1 VAGVAVT
8 GVNCGVLVA
17 RVASSGAGVAVA
29 DVVVMGVV
37 RVASSGA
44 GVAVIGVRLLLV
56 VSGGSTK
63 MVMVS
68 LATNSSATGLSVELS
83 VDSMQMI
90 CKHTDRQSQELGVA
104 VRDEPARHRRACLK
118 RGNWVWSNERGE
130 CTLVN
135 LKPTTRLMQVESETK

>member
-68 LATNSSATGLSVELS
+68 LATNSSATPISGA
-83 VDSMQMI
+83 
-90 CKHTDRQSQELGVA
+90 G
-104 VRDEPARHRRACLK
+104 RRSA
-118 RGNWVWSNERGE
+118 
-130 CTLVN
+130 
-135 LKPTTRLMQVESETK
+135 